1 MQQVTVQDCLEKIGN
16 HFALT
21 ILAAERARHLQRA
34 ANLHVSSEHRVSVA
48 ALRDIAAGHV
58 AFAEPLAEALERYL
72 RWMRTRGVVSAAS
85 IAPLDVP

>member
-21 ILAAERARHLQRA
+21 IIAAERARQLQKA
-34 ANLHVSSEHRVSVA
+34 ASLHAGSEHRVTVA

-58 AFAEPLAEALERYL
+58 RFVEPLSEVLERYL

-85 IAPLDVP
+85 VASPM